1 MLVVLVALGHW
12 QGERLVW
19 KQNLQARIEA
29 RQNLPPLK
37 ISNAED
43 IARLTAA
50 QHDYRRATIE
60 GKSWQQAV
68 FWFARLHNFPTQ
80 KISRRDTIGYHVL
93 VPLELA
99 DESIILLDAGFIP
112 QHIQADYVPPIMAN
126 PQVILR
132 WPAPRALFD
141 APDEAAQN
149 LFYVRD
155 PVAIGRHWGL
165 VMPDFIG
172 EKLPNTKMGA
182 TQNWPQNWSNKAAP
196 IAGQTRLT
204 LPNRHFDYMLT
215 WYGLAVVLV
224 FISGLWHMVHMRH
237 VRSWINRAKG

>member
-1 MLVVLVALGHW
+1 MLVGLLALGNW
-12 QGERLVW
+12 QGERLLW

-37 ISNAED
+37 ISNAAD
-43 IARLTAA
+43 IAALTAA
-50 QHDYRRATIE
+50 NDDYRRATIE

-80 KISRRDTIGYHVL
+80 KITRRDTIGYHVL

-112 QHIQADYVPPIMAN
+112 QHIQADYVPPIISN

-132 WPAPRALFD
+132 WPAPRTLFD
-141 APDEAAQN
+141 AANQPMKN

-155 PVAIGRHWGL
+155 PAAIAQHWG
-165 VMPDFIG
+165 VMMPDFIG
-172 EKLPNTKMGA
+172 EIFIDEKL
-182 TQNWPQNWSNKAAP
+182 NWPQNWSNKIAP
-196 IAGQTRLT
+196 IADQTRLT
-204 LPNRHFDYMLT
+204 LPNRHFGYMLT
-215 WYGLAVVLV
+215 WYGLALVLV
-224 FISGLWHMVHMRH
+224 FISGLWHMRH
-237 VRSWINRAKG
+237 LRHWLKRQKGR